1 MHEMTTV
8 DTPNVMLDR
17 MQYEADPLADR
28 TIARILGPW
37 QAQPG
42 DSREELR
49 GRNRERWRRLKL
61 VNSLIEQWTY
71 NRCLTE
77 WRAPPGTPPD
87 LAAALEDYLHEI
99 PGVPKWADL
108 DRMARAESVFLD
120 QGALS
125 CILLF
130 CASLPECY
138 VIPDLSQALHATGQL
153 EQHTDYRIRATAA
166 MIFPVM
172 MPGGLTSPDG
182 AGIAQVLKVRLI
194 HATVRNLILR
204 GEPAEAV
211 AALGGRLRSPDA
223 LVLPPLPGLRHATS
237 MHETLLA
244 HGWNVG
250 KDGLPCNQEEQAYTL
265 LTFSYVFLR
274 ALRTLRIGL
283 PDEDERAYLH
293 AWNVVGHLLGL
304 RRDLM
309 ADTMEEAEVL
319 FGRMQA
325 RARAEGFTPDPRPAL
340 TDALMRTMES
350 LIPLKV
356 AKPIPVL
363 LTRHLCGTATARD
376 LGIDGKVAAPARAL
390 FAALLFTVHFVDGVV
405 RRFRPDF
412 SISRFL
418 TRLVG
423 RPFVAEV
430 LMSQTRPLRLPDQ
443 VLDQARRT
451 MAGWHE
457 DPKAPRWM
465 NRAERRLLRNL
476 VPVPPAPTQQ

>member
-1 MHEMTTV
+1 MTTV

-28 TIARILGPW
+28 TLARILGPW
-37 QAQPG
+37 NVHQGA
-42 DSREELR
+42 SREELR
-49 GRNRERWRRLKL
+49 GDNIERWRRLRL
-61 VNSLIEQWTY
+61 VNSLIDQWKD

-77 WRAPPGTPPD
+77 WRAPPGTPTD
-87 LAAALEDYLHEI
+87 VACALEDFLHEV

-108 DRMARAESVFLD
+108 ACIARAESVFMD

-138 VIPDLSQALHATGQL
+138 VVPDLSQALYATGQL
-153 EQHTDYRIRATAA
+153 ERHTDYRIRATAA

-182 AGIAQVLKVRLI
+182 TGIAQVLKVRLI
-194 HATVRNLILR
+194 HATVRNLVLR
-204 GEPAEAV
+204 GDPAEAV

-223 LVLPPLPGLRHATS
+223 LVLPPLPGMQQATT

-265 LTFSYVFLR
+265 LTFNYVFLR
-274 ALRTLRIGL
+274 AMRKLRIGL
-283 PDEDERAYLH
+283 PDEQERAYLH

-309 ADTMEEAEVL
+309 ADTMGEAEAMFAL
-319 FGRMQA
+319 MQA
-325 RARAEGFTPDPRPAL
+325 RARADRFVPDPRPAL
-340 TDALMRTMES
+340 AGALMQTMES
-350 LIPLKV
+350 LIPLRV
-356 AKPIPVL
+356 AKPVPVL
-363 LTRHLCGTATARD
+363 LTRHLCGPDTARD
-376 LGIDGKVAAPARAL
+376 LGIEGKVAEPARWL
-390 FAALLFTVHFVDGVV
+390 FAALMFTVYLIDGVV
-405 RRFRPDF
+405 RRFKPDF

-423 RPFVAEV
+423 RRFLAEV
-430 LMSQTRPLRLPDQ
+430 LMDQTRPLRLPDKA
-443 VLDQARRT
+443 LDQARST
-451 MAGWHE
+451 MAGWQE

-465 NRAERRLLRNL
+465 NRVERRLLRN
-476 VPVPPAPTQQ
+476 VISVPPAGAQQ